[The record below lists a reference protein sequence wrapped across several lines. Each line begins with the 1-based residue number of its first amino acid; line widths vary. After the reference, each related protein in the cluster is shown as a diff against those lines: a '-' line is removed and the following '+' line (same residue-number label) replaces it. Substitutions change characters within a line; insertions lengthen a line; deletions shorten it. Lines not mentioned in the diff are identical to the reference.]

1 MTIKA
6 DILRGFS
13 AELFRAAGL
22 ADDKAEAVAKYLV
35 EADLMGHTT
44 HGLALAPWYLQSI
57 ADGVMTRDGT
67 PETVSDLSLIHI

>member
-22 ADDKAEAVAKYLV
+22 ADDKAEAVAKGVAGAPAGESSAARVMAEGRTLWLV
-35 EADLMGHTT
+35 DEA
-44 HGLALAPWYLQSI
+44 AASRRP
-57 ADGVMTRDGT
+57 
-67 PETVSDLSLIHI
+67 